1 MELKIHPIVKE
12 MGEGIKSLN
21 PKIEIEAAYL
31 MANYKLATVASN
43 MRVKVD
49 YQSGRNP
56 APINFYS
63 IMLMQSGAGKNSSL
77 DALDNWYFNRIYDR
91 LMKVFIDRRKKYL
104 AKFTD
109 DKERDEVF
117 ASLQV
122 WQPTVGNATEAGM
135 TSLAQTLFDIEFGS
149 PSFEVDEIDKFIS
162 AKQEM
167 IDNLFTSYDN
177 GIWIS
182 KAIKSEKTKAKVTGV
197 APNFFGFGTYEAL
210 MLNDATSDVFKS
222 KLQSGLGRRSF
233 FFRED
238 DDKLTVILTAK
249 EMRELES
256 VALELHSKAT
266 VTADKLLDLIVPEN
280 EGLVLSMSD
289 EAKDMMYEFKS
300 SSELLATEF
309 KDSIMS
315 AEYNGRHFKCAK
327 MAGMYA
333 FISGRK
339 QVEVEDVEYAINL
352 TVNSTESLKRI
363 VRGQSKLERLY
374 LKIRGLNRFVDTNE
388 ALDFGIYPTTMTK
401 GIKQHFLELE
411 DLSYKYGDAYEVME
425 VGSML
430 SVKIRQLISTNSD
443 SCIMSFS
450 LPQDGKPNHGDGYFK
465 KELPFKEIPEWIT
478 QKDMCY
484 SPVEFRN
491 GKRNN
496 ESTMP
501 LSNMIVLDVDDGM
514 SMDYAKELFADYYAI
529 IAPTRNHQKEKGGV
543 INDRFRIVLL
553 TDKYITT
560 SPEIYKEFMQNIAR
574 YYGVKVDDKCFDKS
588 HIYYGNPTKNIWFG
602 SCERKF
608 EVAKLVP
615 KEKKENKKPIQPFIP
630 SGGGALRAFFEQEA
644 IKTAKSGTGGINI
657 LAKAALAC
665 KDKLD
670 MTEEEAHGWIMHLHD
685 IIDDIDKDYFQR
697 HNLQKEVMNIL
708 KKSYSE

>member
-1 MELKIHPIVKE
+1 MKYHPIIKE
-12 MGEGIKSLN
+12 MAEGIRSLN
-21 PKIEIEAAYL
+21 PRIDLDGASM
-31 MANYKLATVASN
+31 MAHYKLATIASN
-43 MRVKVD
+43 MRVKVN
-49 YQSGRNP
+49 YQSSRQP
-56 APINFYS
+56 APINWYGVTL
-63 IMLMQSGAGKNSSL
+63 IQSGGGKNSSL
-77 DALDNWYFNRIYDR
+77 DTLNNWYFNRIYDR
-91 LMKVFIDRRKKYL
+91 LMKVFLSRRKEYVN
-104 AKFTD
+104 KFPD
-109 DKERDEVF
+109 DEKDDVY
-117 ASLQV
+117 ASLAM

-135 TSLAQTLFDIEFGS
+135 TALAQTLFDINFGS
-149 PSFEVDEIDKFIS
+149 PSFEVDELDKFIT

-177 GIWIS
+177 GIWTS
-182 KAIKSEKTKAKVTGV
+182 KAIKSEKTKAQVTGV

-210 MLNDATSDVFKS
+210 MLQDSIADVFRS
-222 KLQSGLGRRSF
+222 KLQSGLARRSF
-233 FFRED
+233 FYRED
-238 DDKLTVILTAK
+238 DDKLPIQLSTD
-249 EMRELES
+249 ELMD
-256 VALELHSKAT
+256 LDELSNKLHTEAQN
-266 VTADKLLDLIVPEN
+266 TADKLLELITPEN
-280 EGLVLSMSD
+280 EGLVLDMD
-289 EAKDMMYEFKS
+289 IEAKRMIYDFRALGEN
-300 SSELLATEF
+300 LATEM
-309 KDSIMS
+309 KDGILN
-315 AEYNGRHFKCAK
+315 AEYNQRHFKCAK
-327 MAGMYA
+327 MAGLYA

-339 QVEVEDVEYAINL
+339 TVTVEDVEYAISF
-352 TVNSTESLKRI
+352 TESSTESLKRI
-363 VRGQSKLERLY
+363 IKGQSKLERLY
-374 LKIRGLNRFVDTNE
+374 LRIRGLNRFVDTNE
-388 ALDFGIYPTTMTK
+388 ALDFGIYSSTATK
-401 GIKQHFLELE
+401 QIKQHFLELE

-450 LPQDGKPNHGDGYFK
+450 LPIDGKPNHGDGYFK

-496 ESTMP
+496 ESAQP
-501 LSNMIVLDVDDGM
+501 LTNMIVLDVDDGM
-514 SMDYAKELFADYYAI
+514 SMDYAKELFADHYAI

-553 TDKYITT
+553 TDKYINTT
-560 SPEIYKEFMQNIAR
+560 PEIYKEFMQNIAR
-574 YYGVKVDDKCFDKS
+574 YYGVKVDDKCFDKA
-588 HIYYGNPTKNIWFG
+588 HIYYGNPTKQIWFG
-602 SCERKF
+602 NCEHKF

-644 IKTAKSGTGGINI
+644 IKTAKSGTGGVNI